1 MLHLQWIKVS
11 KDPLSRI
18 LASGLTDSFQGNFY
32 KNYKVIINFYRMKMG
47 LGNFQGSTWN
57 GILKIKPAY
66 SFSSLLVE
74 ICFTF
79 LEIIQ
84 NFEIFYIRV

>member
-18 LASGLTDSFQGNFY
+18 LSRINSFQGNFY
-32 KNYKVIINFYRMKMG
+32 KNYKVIINFYRMKME

-57 GILKIKPAY
+57 GILKIKLAY
-66 SFSSLLVE
+66 SFSPLLVE